1 MDKHDFL
8 VIYLNDFKLQWFPCK
23 TKQDAL
29 PETKKSKNSTKEEI
43 RTIKFTVESYQL
55 TKEVGDGFDN
65 FEATANQYLFP
76 MKIMFDESFSAE
88 DKSLRVEI
96 DVNTKIYADV
106 DASSAFSNQEGIK
119 SFFQSTDI
127 ASKIPLGVVFIFPIE
142 GIETETAIIEILE
155 GESVIFK
162 KNIEI
167 MK

>member
-1 MDKHDFL
+1 MLCFWGKVPNNTSDKSPSPNSKDTNTPTPKNNNTKN
-8 VIYLNDFKLQWFPCK
+8 NDSVP
-23 TKQDAL
+23 
-29 PETKKSKNSTKEEI
+29 KELL
-43 RTIKFTVESYQL
+43 FTVESYQL

-65 FEATANQYLFP
+65 FEAAANQYLFP
-76 MKIMFDESFSAE
+76 ITIMFDENFSAE

-96 DVNTKIYADV
+96 DINTKIYADV

-127 ASKIPLGVVFIFPIE
+127 VSKIPLGIVFIFPIE